1 MHAPPTTRRQC
12 PPSIVRIFLL
22 LSAARTCEGT
32 GLIGRSFE
40 VLAIQCRS
48 LVHMKGWEQKKF
60 VDAKVIE
67 DSLNFV

>member
-32 GLIGRSFE
+32 GLIERSFE
-40 VLAIQCRS
+40 VLAVQCRS
-48 LVHMKGWEQKKF
+48 LVHMKGWSRRNLLTQRLLR
-60 VDAKVIE
+60 IH
-67 DSLNFV
+67 